1 MRVRISDKQALQ
13 SITPAQLMAYL
24 RGKDTTICDI
34 YPNKGIIWQYGN
46 EELLV
51 PLATRFADYPAR
63 MADILA
69 ALEREEDRSQLLIE
83 ADLRHSG
90 FDVIRVRNVSED
102 TRDGSLNIM
111 RSVDFM
117 SQTRDLLLAAACSA
131 ATHKISYPG
140 RKPQDAERFMD
151 SVRFAQTAHG
161 SFILQLLAPV
171 APDLNVQDAL
181 VDIPEALPYE
191 KRVVPTLQSGL
202 EALNIAAQM
211 ASYDSRLEHFQQA
224 ASGLT
229 TNLCDA
235 VTALHES
242 LKPQYIEI
250 SISYSANRRQQ
261 RPLARISVDA
271 GYMPL
276 IREASAAIKA
286 TEPEPEQMVR
296 GLVMGLESPDPV
308 ETGVIKI
315 RDIMAS
321 HPRVLQV
328 QLAGEDYLQAITA
341 HRDKLLVEI
350 SGTVVK
356 AGRGQ
361 RLLATSPLSI
371 IVEDNV

>member
-34 YPNKGIIWQYGN
+34 YPNKGVIWQYGN

-51 PLATRFADYPAR
+51 PLDTHFADYPAR

-286 TEPEPEQMVR
+286 TEPEPEQVVR

-371 IVEDNV
+371 IVEGNV